1 MPTRA
6 TATATTTA
14 TATAERGQDHHL
26 PHLGEIQGKARKLK
40 KKKFKVEQSLI
51 TIQERAEQSLNE
63 IKLIII
69 NLLALS
75 HLHFFPKLL
84 LMNIY
89 RMIRLHLKLIE
100 VNIWLVVFLLIG

>member
-40 KKKFKVEQSLI
+40 QKKIQGRAITHYKF

-63 IKLIII
+63 IKSI
-69 NLLALS
+69 S
-75 HLHFFPKLL
+75 
-84 LMNIY
+84 
-89 RMIRLHLKLIE
+89 IE
-100 VNIWLVVFLLIG
+100 GYAITQ

>member
-63 IKLIII
+63 IKSI
-69 NLLALS
+69 S
-75 HLHFFPKLL
+75 
-84 LMNIY
+84 
-89 RMIRLHLKLIE
+89 IE
-100 VNIWLVVFLLIG
+100 GYAITQ

>member
-40 KKKFKVEQSLI
+40 QKKFKVEQSLI

-63 IKLIII
+63 IKSI
-69 NLLALS
+69 S
-75 HLHFFPKLL
+75 
-84 LMNIY
+84 
-89 RMIRLHLKLIE
+89 IE
-100 VNIWLVVFLLIG
+100 GYAITQ